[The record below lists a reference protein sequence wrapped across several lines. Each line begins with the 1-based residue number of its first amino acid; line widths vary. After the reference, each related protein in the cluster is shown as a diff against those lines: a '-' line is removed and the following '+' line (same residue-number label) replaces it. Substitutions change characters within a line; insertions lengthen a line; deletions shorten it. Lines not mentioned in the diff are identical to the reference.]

1 LSSIDQDLNHL
12 LKKAEGGA
20 VLSDRELLFLLQLNK
35 AAHLEAVFE
44 LARHLRKKHF
54 GNEVFLYS
62 FIYFSTYCRNDCNF
76 CYYRRSNSEPGRYR
90 KSKTEV
96 LETAQNMA
104 RSGVHLIDLT
114 LGEDPFYYQKH
125 GFGPLV
131 DLVKEIKR
139 KTALPVMV
147 SPGVIPGDIFTAMAE
162 AGADWYA
169 CYQETH
175 NRELFSQL
183 RPHQDY
189 DLRFHSKKRAMESG
203 LLVEDGVMAGVGET
217 LSDIVYSMRT
227 MAHLRVQQ
235 ARVMSFV
242 PQKGTPMSRR
252 PGPSRERE
260 LLIIALLRILMP
272 HRLIPA
278 SLDVDGIGGLQAR
291 LDAGANVITS
301 LIPPQSGYAGVAQST
316 RDIDEGYRTVGGVI
330 PILAQMGMRA
340 ASLESYRTWI
350 RDEKERLRRRFGE

>member
-1 LSSIDQDLNHL
+1 MSSTDLNLNHL
-12 LKKAEGGA
+12 LKKAERGA
-20 VLSDRELLFLLQLNK
+20 VLADRELLFILEQDQP
-35 AAHLEAVFE
+35 AQQEAVFE
-44 LARHLRKKHF
+44 LARHLRERYFGKK
-54 GNEVFLYS
+54 VFLYS

-76 CYYRRSNSEPGRYR
+76 CSYRRSNSEPRRYR
-90 KSKTEV
+90 KSESEV
-96 LETAQNMA
+96 LETARSMA

-114 LGEDPFYYQKH
+114 LGEDPFYYQKQ

-131 DLVKEIKR
+131 DLVKKIKAE
-139 KTALPVMV
+139 TALPVMV
-147 SPGVIPGDIFTAMAE
+147 SPGVVPGHTLMALAE

-175 NRELFSQL
+175 NRELFSRL

-189 DLRFHSKKRAMESG
+189 DRRLYSKKEAMESG
-203 LLVEDGVMAGVGET
+203 LLAEDGLMAGVGET

-227 MAHLRVQQ
+227 MARLQVQQ
-235 ARVMSFV
+235 VRVMSFV
-242 PQKGTPMSRR
+242 PQKGTPMSGR

-278 SLDVDGIGGLQAR
+278 SLDVDGIKGLQAR

-316 RDIDEGYRTVGGVI
+316 RDIDEGHRTVEGVL
-330 PILAQMGMRA
+330 PLLEQMGMAA
-340 ASLESYRTWI
+340 ASPGDYQIWVRG
-350 RDEKERLRRRFGE
+350 EKEILRRRFEK